1 MSGSWPQVRAC
12 PPTVTVLPSKFEQ
25 PHPLM
30 FWFVRKH
37 AAPVVLKLPVLLV
50 NVTGLVQVPPVPPPL
65 NVAVTLRAA
74 VIDNTHEAVPE
85 QAPLHPPNVDP
96 VAAAAVSVTEVPVE

>member
-1 MSGSWPQVRAC
+1 MSGNCPQLRAW

-25 PHPLM
+25 PQPLM
-30 FWFVRKH
+30 FWLVRKH

-50 NVTGLVQVPPVPPPL
+50 KVTGLAQVPPVPPPL

-74 VIDNTHEAVPE
+74 VIDNTHDPVPE
-85 QAPLHPPNVDP
+85 QAPLHPPNVEPD
-96 VAAAAVSVTEVPVE
+96 AAAAVSVSDVPVE